1 MNKASNCCIV
11 GKHSLL
17 KGLIGRGGAVLCCQT
32 TVQMTATHATG
43 THSLK
48 HTAQTALLR
57 IPKDISNLIY
67 FTLLFCIV
75 CAEKALFYK

>member
-1 MNKASNCCIV
+1 M

-17 KGLIGRGGAVLCCQT
+17 KRLIGRGGVAVLCCQT

-48 HTAQTALLR
+48 HTALPR
-57 IPKDISNLIY
+57 NMNNLIY
-67 FTLLFCIV
+67 FTILFCIV
-75 CAEKALFYK
+75 VCAERALFHK